1 MPRPHRSCPARF
13 VRPALALV
21 LGGGLG
27 AASTASADVVASG
40 MVNINIPSTEFGIV
54 INLVT
59 GESGTSYSV
68 AGYDFQF
75 SSQFTLQCD
84 GSFDSP
90 SNAFVRSFNGAS
102 GVNNLPLGTMVGPG
116 LNLWTSSSQPSSN
129 QSAANWVL
137 SSGDNYIGV
146 RFTNEAT
153 GELHYGWMRFCVAES
168 FGAQPRS
175 IVEYAYEST
184 PNTAIAIGA
193 GGTGMPADCGGAPT
207 CATIPACGDSLP
219 PTSNII
225 ECVTLEAA
233 PDCNNKLF
241 YRDHDWQSAGQSP
254 WRNTT
259 WAGPAGSPV
268 DVTLEGF
275 NLETFQQD
283 YFDLTFQTLTLRDVN
298 LDPEGFTL
306 ILRGDQTAIDL
317 DNARLV
323 CVPVQPVWDALVPLS
338 LSATAG
344 ASAFQGMQGLVGS
357 STTLSVS
364 PGASLKFD
372 ACGQTAFGL
381 PNSLRCFFGNSVNHA
396 DIDGG
401 TLELFQSYVIFRT
414 GSGKM
419 RVHNGGVLRI
429 FGAESTLET
438 GALEVENASIQM
450 GLGGAG
456 IDVDT
461 MLLDGATVTF
471 EPSSNI
477 VCELT
482 TVRGT
487 TTIDTDFT
495 VGTSTGLTSPIVMEG
510 PDAHLILAGDGTVNV
525 DTLFMDVAFSPN
537 PKVTLTEFADLEIT
551 GLLASSWDD
560 GTIEI
565 LGENSAL
572 FVREDSEVFSRI
584 PIENQAFISVEGVF
598 RGSGVISG
606 SGEFELSG
614 ENATLVIEGSAGSTL
629 QIDGPIVFGP
639 LTRFIVELD
648 PQQNRSQRLITGTNV
663 LMGTVG
669 AYLAAYVDPANDVV
683 LPAGTKFGILDYP
696 AEDDFI
702 GLFWKDDD
710 SGDLVDGSLLTIGL
724 NTYRLAYVDP
734 AFDPSNPTMV
744 TLTVV
749 GSDSCVAD
757 LTHDGM
763 VDGADLSIL
772 LQDWGTCPP
781 KGGCPADFNQ
791 DGMVD
796 GADLSILLE
805 EWGDCP

>member
-283 YFDLTFQTLTLRDVN
+283 YFDLTFQTLNLRDVN

-401 TLELFQSYVIFRT
+401 TLERCRIDARDRRARGRERQHPDGTRRRRHRRRHHAARRRHGDVRALLEHRVRTHHGARHDDDRHRLHRRHLDGPHQPHRHGRT
-414 GSGKM
+414 GCPPDPRWRRDRERGHP
-419 RVHNGGVLRI
+419 VHGR
-429 FGAESTLET
+429 
-438 GALEVENASIQM
+438 
-450 GLGGAG
+450 
-456 IDVDT
+456 
-461 MLLDGATVTF
+461 
-471 EPSSNI
+471 
-477 VCELT
+477 
-482 TVRGT
+482 
-487 TTIDTDFT
+487 
-495 VGTSTGLTSPIVMEG
+495 
-510 PDAHLILAGDGTVNV
+510 
-525 DTLFMDVAFSPN
+525 
-537 PKVTLTEFADLEIT
+537 
-551 GLLASSWDD
+551 GLLAQSEGDPHGVRRPGDHRVARELVGRWHHRDPRRELRPLRAGGLRGVLED
-560 GTIEI
+560 PDREPGLHQRRRRVPRIGRH
-565 LGENSAL
+565 LGQRR
-572 FVREDSEVFSRI
+572 VRVVRRECHTRH
-584 PIENQAFISVEGVF
+584 
-598 RGSGVISG
+598 RGLG
-606 SGEFELSG
+606 
-614 ENATLVIEGSAGSTL
+614 
-629 QIDGPIVFGP
+629 
-639 LTRFIVELD
+639 RFDAADRRTDRVRPVD
-648 PQQNRSQRLITGTNV
+648 PVHRRARPT
-663 LMGTVG
+663 
-669 AYLAAYVDPANDVV
+669 AEPLAATDHGNERADGNDVV